1 MADVK
6 NNPKSF
12 YRYVRTKTKSKD
24 RVGPLK
30 DSADNL
36 IEDNNRMCDTLN
48 NFFASVCTQE
58 NTDSVLEVNNSLMVI
73 AVSCYCRVLS
83 LSDCRYSLN
92 PLNQTRID

>member
-1 MADVK
+1 VADVK

-36 IEDNNRMCDTLN
+36 IEDNNRMWRSLLSTPSIV
-48 NFFASVCTQE
+48 FF
-58 NTDSVLEVNNSLMVI
+58 L
-73 AVSCYCRVLS
+73 RLS
-83 LSDCRYSLN
+83 
-92 PLNQTRID
+92 